1 MNPKKPEVIRDAQGV
16 AEYTLPEWDRQG
28 NPVEP
33 KAPPQKEV
41 PPTPVDNNE
50 DLNETHVSAPTVKE
64 LEAIRE
70 QAYNEGF
77 EQGYEEG
84 LKQGKVAGL
93 EEGKAA
99 GFAEG
104 LEQGKDQGA
113 AKAEQAAKLDYEKQ
127 RQETFA
133 VFIETVNELKG
144 YREQDQD
151 ALEHALASLSLR
163 LAQQII
169 QDEMSLQPK
178 HIIPV
183 VHATVESLP
192 NPDDSLTLY
201 LNPLD
206 IPIVSEVADSHWTLQ
221 PDESITRGGCQV
233 KSGFSYVDYTLEHR
247 FSSAVRSLLHH
258 IKPPGAGSDTLTPL
272 SEEPLF
278 VDEESAYQEPIQ
290 QVTTEHELNETLPQ
304 NIDSSTNASSE
315 PESSHQPDVD
325 EQPDESVDDQ
335 PPETVTD
342 LSSKPKSDPNDDAT
356 Q

>member
-1 MNPKKPEVIRDAQGV
+1 MNPKKPEVIRDAEGV

-28 NPVEP
+28 NPVAP
-33 KAPPQKEV
+33 KVAPQKEV

-64 LEAIRE
+64 LEEIRE

-93 EEGKAA
+93 EEGKAS
-99 GFAEG
+99 GYAEG
-104 LEQGKDQGA
+104 LQQGTEQGA
-113 AKAEQAAKLDYEKQ
+113 AKAEQAAKLDYDKQ

-133 VFIETVNELKG
+133 VFIDAVNELKG
-144 YREQDQD
+144 YRKQDQD
-151 ALEHALASLSLR
+151 ALEQALASLSLR

-169 QDEMSLQPK
+169 QDEMRLQPK

-192 NPDDSLTLY
+192 NPDESLTLY

-206 IPIVSEVADSHWTLQ
+206 IPIVAEVADSHWTLQ

-258 IKPPGAGSDTLTPL
+258 IKPTDAESDALTPL

-278 VDEESAYQEPIQ
+278 TDDESALLDSSQPASTKPEINQTVP
-290 QVTTEHELNETLPQ
+290 P
-304 NIDSSTNASSE
+304 NIDSSTNASGE
-315 PESSHQPDVD
+315 PESGHQYVVG
-325 EQPDESVDDQ
+325 ERPDESVDEQ
-335 PPETVTD
+335 PPETETD
-342 LSSKPKSDPNDDAT
+342 LSSHLNPDPNDDAT